1 MAEMITVTKSRL
13 NNIIKAGIA
22 AAVAELTNNGQAPQA
37 PAQQPQATPV
47 KRGPGRP
54 KKDQAIKNQP
64 TSTAAAP
71 VKRGP
76 GRPKKD
82 QTNQAPTS
90 AVKSNQTVKSN
101 NTATL
106 AGAENTN
113 EPKPRGRVPVV
124 GPLMLD
130 AMKTIF
136 NRNGNRDV
144 TFDDLVA
151 ELTARSQAK
160 KDPIQV
166 ISHST
171 IRNYLTTMEGKLWD
185 RSAPG
190 KYIPNFR
197 AA

>member
-37 PAQQPQATPV
+37 QVQQPQ
-47 KRGPGRP
+47 
-54 KKDQAIKNQP
+54 
-64 TSTAAAP
+64 AAP

-82 QTNQAPTS
+82 QTASTQATNTEATPVKRGPGRPKKDQTQAPTS

-101 NTATL
+101 STATL
-106 AGAENTN
+106 AGAQNTN

-160 KDPIQV
+160 KDPIQA